1 MRNHQREWRWNF
13 FSSFCFFFF
22 YCCFSL
28 IDFNATLQVASI
40 FHLLFS
46 PRLSFHTD
54 TTADAT
60 QNAVFRVNCCK
71 LLKHRLN
78 GGILLRVSAKKEEE
92 EIQIVH
98 AFIYGIIT
106 NSSLDLSCFLLYY
119 SLSVWWFKFNEWK
132 KKKKVKEI
140 GWWKSC
146 REERNN
152 NRRLLNKSRC
162 FICYLRLRMAFYF
175 S

>member
-1 MRNHQREWRWNF
+1 MNCELMVIIELFEHKRTRASEWEREANRYRKKRVILWPFNEESSTGMKMKL
-13 FSSFCFFFF
+13 FSSFLLLLLLFLL
-22 YCCFSL
+22 FSL

-78 GGILLRVSAKKEEE
+78 GGILLRVSAKKR
-92 EIQIVH
+92 
-98 AFIYGIIT
+98 A
-106 NSSLDLSCFLLYY
+106 
-119 SLSVWWFKFNEWK
+119 K
-132 KKKKVKEI
+132 KKKK
-140 GWWKSC
+140 KSKLYT
-146 REERNN
+146 
-152 NRRLLNKSRC
+152 RL
-162 FICYLRLRMAFYF
+162 FMA